1 MKLNIIFTQINKLN
15 NRDENL
21 FEKKLPEFENAP
33 WKVTFSSDLKVAIS
47 SMPVTI
53 RKKLLQTMLNLA
65 HGEWPKFEL
74 KSNSVPAEY
83 AKIVR
88 VYRILQYRLIWSI
101 DVHIRK
107 TPSPQQYLRMWG
119 VTTDAE
125 LPREIRK
132 VLNGGMK
139 LYSSDYL
146 ERCAK
151 VNRPTGGACEPA
163 SFAYNDAF
171 VWYKSFSNSGG
182 LLSDASSDSDA
193 QREAVQ
199 VRAS

>member
-1 MKLNIIFTQINKLN
+1 VKLNIIFTQINKLN

-74 KSNSVPAEY
+74 KSNSVPTEY

-119 VTTDAE
+119 ITTDAE

-139 LYSSDYL
+139 LYSAAQKLIGLPAAHVSPLRSPITMHLYGISHSATAEASGRTRL
-146 ERCAK
+146 PTATRRGRRC
-151 VNRPTGGACEPA
+151 R
-163 SFAYNDAF
+163 
-171 VWYKSFSNSGG
+171 
-182 LLSDASSDSDA
+182 
-193 QREAVQ
+193 
-199 VRAS
+199 

>member
-1 MKLNIIFTQINKLN
+1 M
-15 NRDENL
+15 
-21 FEKKLPEFENAP
+21 
-33 WKVTFSSDLKVAIS
+33 TFSSDLKVSIS
-47 SMPVTI
+47 SVPVEI

-83 AKIVR
+83 SKIVR

-119 VTTDAE
+119 ITTDAE

-151 VNRPTGGACEPA
+151 VNRFAGGACEPA

-182 LLSDASSDSDA
+182 LQSDSALGTSSGSEA

-199 VRAS
+199 VTASFKSSSSLSTTTYNVLLYN

>member
-1 MKLNIIFTQINKLN
+1 VKLNIIFTQINKLN

-107 TPSPQQYLRMWG
+107 APSPQQYLRMWG

-139 LYSSDYL
+139 LYCSDYL

-151 VNRPTGGACEPA
+151 VNRTTGGACEPA

-171 VWYKSFSNSGG
+171 VWYKSFSNNGG
-182 LLSDASSDSDA
+182 LQSDTSSDSDA